1 MPNKPDLTVSPLPS
15 ALALA
20 VLFLVLAQWPAASD
34 LLYYQRDLIARGE
47 WWRLAGGHFVHLN
60 TAHALLNAA
69 GVVLLALVLGR
80 EVPARDW
87 WRITLV
93 APLLISLGLW
103 LGQPGL
109 LAYVGFSGVLHAL
122 LYYGVLRLLPLAP
135 ALALPVLLLLVGRQ
149 AWEQTAAYDPDY
161 LRGLIRG
168 RVMPDAHLWGAV
180 TGSAFGLW
188 ALARAR
194 LHKGG
199 GTGYSAGNGP
209 TPDA

>member
-1 MPNKPDLTVSPLPS
+1 MPNKPDPAASPLPA
-15 ALALA
+15 ALGLA
-20 VLFLVLAQWPAASD
+20 ALFLLLAQWPAATD
-34 LLYYQRDLIARGE
+34 LLYYQRDLIAGGE

-60 TAHALLNAA
+60 TAHALLNATGA
-69 GVVLLALVLGR
+69 VLLALVLR
-80 EVPARDW
+80 QEIPARDW
-87 WRITLV
+87 WRITLA

-103 LGQPGL
+103 LKQPGL

-122 LYYGVLRLLPLAP
+122 LYYGVWRLLPQAP
-135 ALALPVLLLLVGRQ
+135 ALAVPVLLLLAGRQ

-161 LRGLIRG
+161 LRGLIEG
-168 RVMPDAHLWGAV
+168 RVMPDAHLFGALA
-180 TGSAFGLW
+180 GSAFGLW

-209 TPDA
+209 SPGA